1 MLDYIRRCC
10 MRHDTVVARAFRR
23 ALGMPVDA
31 PRGARPR
38 EHASAGVYDGMDEC
52 FENRK
57 RVRL

>member
-1 MLDYIRRCC
+1 MLDYIRKAC
-10 MRHDTVVARAFRR
+10 MRHDTVVAMAFRR
-23 ALGMPVDA
+23 ALGLPLDMP
-31 PRGARPR
+31 RSHRPR

>member
-10 MRHDTVVARAFRR
+10 MRHDTVVAMAFRR
-23 ALGMPVDA
+23 ALGLPLDI
-31 PRGARPR
+31 PRGHRHR
-38 EHASAGVYDGMDEC
+38 GHASAGVYDGMGEC